1 MRVAAIQMEPVI
13 ADVSANLEAAERL
26 ADLAGAQGAEWIV
39 LPEFF
44 TTGIAFDER
53 LAEASLAPHGEATEL
68 LKRLARRH
76 GARVGGSF
84 LCRDSDGEVR
94 NAFLLAGPDG
104 EILGRHDKDLPTMW
118 ENCFYVGGTD
128 DGRIAAPDARVGV
141 ALCWE
146 LIRRR
151 TARRLRG
158 HVDVVVGGSCWWT
171 IPAWPPRALTQR
183 SERRNATN
191 ASRAAPRMARLV
203 GAPVVHA
210 AHCGAIECPL
220 PWTPLAYRG
229 RAEGAA
235 SVSDAQGRILAFRD
249 PSEGPGV
256 AIADVAIGAK
266 PPLDRVPEQDWLCR
280 RGAIP
285 ALAWHVQR
293 AHGRRWYARHVR
305 GRYASP

>member
-1 MRVAAIQMEPVI
+1 
-13 ADVSANLEAAERL
+13 
-26 ADLAGAQGAEWIV
+26 LAGEPA
-39 LPEFF
+39 
-44 TTGIAFDER
+44 R
-53 LAEASLAPHGEATEL
+53 LLES
-68 LKRLARRH
+68 LARRH
-76 GARVGGSF
+76 GIHAGGSF
-84 LCRDSDGEVR
+84 LCRDEDGEVR
-94 NAFLLAGPDG
+94 NAFLLFGPDG
-104 EILGRHDKDLPTMW
+104 SLLGRHDKDLPTMW